1 VTVVATLAGLAVA
14 IVALA
19 FIAARVNARRPP
31 RIDPFTLSE
40 PWRRSVSDAQ
50 SAHRRFREVVRSA
63 PEGPLRDRLDS
74 MGSQVSRG
82 VDECWQIA
90 RRGDELDETLS
101 RLKASSLTDQ
111 RRRASDA
118 ATRDSL
124 DRQIAAVDRI
134 TTTRDDT
141 DRQLRE
147 LTIRLGEL
155 VTQAAEIVASGH
167 ASDELGSAVDEVV
180 LQLEALRLAVNE
192 VNDPGEG
199 SAGQVQTAQ

>member
-14 IVALA
+14 VVALA
-19 FIAARVNARRPP
+19 FISVRINARRPP

-40 PWRRSVSDAQ
+40 PWRRSVSDAR

-141 DRQLRE
+141 DRRLRE